1 MRQRLNSIGVFMT
14 PRKRVEAVLKGE
26 KIDKIPFTIYESKI
40 PQCSVERQLRNEG
53 LCIVN
58 RHYPVF
64 KTISNN
70 VSYESRSYTE
80 NGTAFVR
87 HIIKTKYGE
96 LTYLTKPAGFT
107 SWTVEK
113 IFKGPQDYRKLYA
126 MIEDQ
131 RYEPD
136 YDGFLKAQKELGED
150 VILRAG
156 IGSSPLHQIMIGWM
170 DVETFAIE
178 WAERRD
184 EIEKLVE
191 IQVKKLMEIYEIVA
205 KSPAL
210 IANFGGN
217 ETGNVMG
224 RERYQK
230 YVLPHH
236 NEAAEVF
243 HRHGKLLGCH
253 LDGNNK
259 IWADLVAKSGLDYIE
274 AFSPAPDTDMTIKEA
289 FDVWKDKILWINF
302 PSSLHLYSIE
312 KIENATQEIIDASGG
327 SRLIIGITEDI
338 PQDRWQ
344 ENLCAISRVIN
355 RNLF

>member
-1 MRQRLNSIGVFMT
+1 MT

-26 KIDKIPFTIYESKI
+26 KIDKIPLTIYESKI
-40 PQCSVERQLRNEG
+40 PQCSVERELRNQG

-58 RHYPVF
+58 RNYRVF
-64 KTISNN
+64 KTISPN
-70 VSYESRSYTE
+70 VSYQSYSYTE
-80 NGTAFVR
+80 NGINFVR
-87 HIIKTKYGE
+87 YVVKTKYGE

-107 SWTVEK
+107 SWIVEK
-113 IFKGPQDYRKLYA
+113 IFKGPQDYKKLYA

-136 YDGFLKAQKELGED
+136 YGGFLKAEKELGED

-170 DVETFAIE
+170 GVETFAIE

-184 EIEKLVE
+184 EIENLVD
-191 IQVKKLMEIYEIVA
+191 IQVKKLRQIYEIVA

-224 RERYQK
+224 RERYKK

-236 NEAAEVF
+236 NEAAEVM
-243 HRHGKLLGCH
+243 HKYGKLLGCH

-259 IWADLVAKSGLDYIE
+259 VWADLVAESGLDYIE
-274 AFSPAPDTDMTIKEA
+274 AFSPAPDTDMSIQEA
-289 FDVWKDKILWINF
+289 FDIWKDKILWINF
-302 PSSLHLYSIE
+302 PSSLHIRSIE
-312 KIENATQEIIDASGG
+312 EIERATQEIIDASKGH
-327 SRLIIGITEDI
+327 RLIIGITEDI
-338 PQDRWQ
+338 PEHRWQ
-344 ENLCAISRVIN
+344 ENLLAISRVIN
-355 RNLF
+355 KNLWG

>member
-1 MRQRLNSIGVFMT
+1 MT

-26 KIDKIPFTIYESKI
+26 KIDKIPLTIYESKI

-58 RHYPVF
+58 RLYPVF
-64 KTISNN
+64 KVVSPN
-70 VSYESRSYTE
+70 VSYESHAYTE
-80 NGTAFVR
+80 NGVNFTRYFVNTP
-87 HIIKTKYGE
+87 HGQ
-96 LTYLTKPAGFT
+96 LTYLVKPAGFT

-113 IFKGPQDYRKLYA
+113 IFKGPEDYKKLYA
-126 MIEDQ
+126 MVADQ
-131 RYEPD
+131 RYQPH
-136 YDGFLKAQKELGED
+136 YDEFLKAQESLGED
-150 VILRAG
+150 VILRAA

-170 DVETFAIE
+170 GVETFAIE

-184 EIEKLVE
+184 EIEKLVD
-191 IQVKKLMEIYEIVA
+191 IQVEKLRQLYEIVA

-224 RERYQK
+224 RERFEK

-236 NEAAEVF
+236 QEAATVM
-243 HRHGKLLGCH
+243 HKHGKLLGCH

-259 IWADLVAKSGLDYIE
+259 VWADLVAKSGIDYIE
-274 AFSPAPDTDMTIKEA
+274 AFSPSPDSDMSIEDA
-289 FDVWKDKILWINF
+289 FNVWHDKVLWINF
-302 PSSLHLYSIE
+302 PSSVQMRSIE
-312 KIENATQEIIDASGG
+312 EIEKTTQHIIDVSKG
-327 SRLIIGITEDI
+327 RNLIMGITEDI
-338 PQDRWQ
+338 PEDRWQ

-355 RNLF
+355 RNPF

>member
-1 MRQRLNSIGVFMT
+1 MT
-14 PRKRVEAVLKGE
+14 PRKRVVAALKGE
-26 KIDKIPFTIYESKI
+26 KVDKIPFTIYESKL
-40 PQCSVERQLRNEG
+40 PQCSIERQLRNEG

-58 RHYPVF
+58 RNYPVF
-64 KTISNN
+64 KVVSPN

-80 NGTAFVR
+80 KGINYVR
-87 HIIKTKYGE
+87 HFIKTKYGD

-113 IFKGPQDYRKLYA
+113 IFKGPEDYKKLYA
-126 MIEDQ
+126 MIKDQ

-136 YDGFLKAQKELGED
+136 YENFLKAEKELGED

-156 IGSSPLHQIMIGWM
+156 IGASPLHQIMIGWM
-170 DVETFAIE
+170 GVETFAIE
-178 WAERRD
+178 WIERRD

-191 IQVKKLMEIYEIVA
+191 IQVKKLRMIYEIVA

-217 ETGNVMG
+217 ETGSVMG
-224 RERYQK
+224 RERYEK
-230 YVLPHH
+230 YVLPYH

-243 HRHGKLLGCH
+243 HRYGKLLGCH

-259 IWADLVAKSGLDYIE
+259 VWADLVAKSGLDYIE
-274 AFSPAPDTDMTIKEA
+274 AFSPAPDTDMTFEEA
-289 FDVWKDKILWINF
+289 FEMWKDKVLWINF
-302 PSSLHLYSIE
+302 PSSLHLASIE
-312 KIENATQEIIDASGG
+312 EIEKTTQEFINISKG

-338 PQDRWQ
+338 PEDRWQ
-344 ENLCAISRVIN
+344 ENLLAISRVIN
-355 RNLF
+355 KNNFG

>member
-1 MRQRLNSIGVFMT
+1 MT
-14 PRKRVEAVLKGE
+14 PRKRVEAVLRGE
-26 KIDKIPFTIYESKI
+26 KIDKIPFTIYESKL

-58 RHYPVF
+58 RRYPVF
-64 KTISNN
+64 KVISPN
-70 VSYESRSYTE
+70 VSYESHSYTE
-80 NGTAFVR
+80 NGVHYIR
-87 HIIKTKYGE
+87 HFIKTPYGD
-96 LTYLTKPAGFT
+96 LTYLEKPAGFT

-113 IFKGPQDYRKLYA
+113 IFKGPDDYKKLYA
-126 MIEDQ
+126 MIDDQ
-131 RYEPD
+131 ICEPY
-136 YDGFLKAQKELGED
+136 YDDFLKAQEELGED

-170 DVETFAIE
+170 GVETFAIE

-191 IQVKKLMEIYEIVA
+191 VQVKKLRQIYEIVA

-224 RERYQK
+224 RERFEK

-236 NEAAEVF
+236 QEASEVM
-243 HRHGKLLGCH
+243 HKYGKLLGCH

-274 AFSPAPDTDMTIKEA
+274 AFSPYPDTDMTIEEA
-289 FDVWKDKILWINF
+289 FSVWQDKVLWINF
-302 PSSLHLYSIE
+302 PSSVQVRSIE
-312 KIENATQEIIDASGG
+312 EIEKTTQHIIDSAKNY
-327 SRLIIGITEDI
+327 RLIIGITEDI
-338 PQDRWQ
+338 PEDRWQ
-344 ENLCAISRVIN
+344 KNLLAISRVIN
-355 RNLF
+355 KNTNQV

>member
-1 MRQRLNSIGVFMT
+1 MT

-26 KIDKIPFTIYESKI
+26 KIDKIPLTIYESKI

-58 RHYPVF
+58 RLYPVF
-64 KTISNN
+64 KVISQN
-70 VSYESRSYTE
+70 VSYESYSYSE
-80 NGTAFVR
+80 KGTKFVR
-87 HIIKTKYGE
+87 YIIKTPFGDLSYVV
-96 LTYLTKPAGFT
+96 KPAGFT

-113 IFKGPQDYRKLYA
+113 IFKGPEDYKKLYA

-131 RYEPD
+131 RYEPE
-136 YDGFLKAQKELGED
+136 YENFLRAEKELGED
-150 VILRAG
+150 VILRAS

-170 DVETFAIE
+170 GIETFAIE

-184 EIEKLVE
+184 EIEKLVD
-191 IQVKKLMEIYEIVA
+191 IQVKKLRQIYEIVA

-217 ETGNVMG
+217 EAGNVMG
-224 RERYQK
+224 RERYEK

-236 NEAAEVF
+236 NEAAEVM
-243 HRHGKLLGCH
+243 HKYGKLLGCH

-259 IWADLVAKSGLDYIE
+259 IWSDLVAKSGLDYIE
-274 AFSPAPDTDMTIKEA
+274 AFTPSPDSDMSIEETFNI
-289 FDVWKDKILWINF
+289 WHNKILWINF
-302 PSSLHLYSIE
+302 PSSVHLSSTEEIE
-312 KIENATQEIIDASGG
+312 KTTQHIINASYGH
-327 SRLIIGITEDI
+327 RLIMGITEDI

-344 ENLCAISRVIN
+344 ENLLAISRAIN
-355 RNLF
+355 NCRI

>member
-1 MRQRLNSIGVFMT
+1 MT

-26 KIDKIPFTIYESKI
+26 RIDKIPLTIYESKI

-58 RHYPVF
+58 RLIPVF
-64 KTISNN
+64 KVISPN
-70 VSYESRSYTE
+70 VSCESHSYTE
-80 NGTAFVR
+80 NGINLVR
-87 HIIKTKYGE
+87 HFVKTKYGE

-113 IFKGPQDYRKLYA
+113 IFKGPDDYKKLYA

-131 RYEPD
+131 RYQPNYEA
-136 YDGFLKAQKELGED
+136 FLKAEKELGED

-170 DVETFAIE
+170 GVETFAIE

-184 EIEKLVE
+184 EIEKLVD
-191 IQVKKLMEIYEIVA
+191 IQVKKLRQIYEIVA

-224 RERYQK
+224 RQRYEK

-236 NEAAEVF
+236 NEAAEVM
-243 HRHGKLLGCH
+243 HKYGKLLGSH
-253 LDGNNK
+253 LDGNNR

-274 AFSPAPDTDMTIKEA
+274 AFTPAPDTDMTFQEA
-289 FDVWKDKILWINF
+289 FEIWKDKILWINF
-302 PSSLHLYSIE
+302 PSSVHLCSIE
-312 KIENATQEIIDASGG
+312 EIEKTTQSIIDISKG

-338 PQDRWQ
+338 PEDRWQ
-344 ENLCAISRVIN
+344 ENLLAISRVIN